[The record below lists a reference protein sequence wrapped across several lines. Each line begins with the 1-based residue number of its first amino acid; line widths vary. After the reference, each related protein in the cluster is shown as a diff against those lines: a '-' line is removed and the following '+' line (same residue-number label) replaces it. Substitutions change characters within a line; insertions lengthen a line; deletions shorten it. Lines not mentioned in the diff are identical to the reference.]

1 MPWIAIVVIA
11 VIFVAVVV
19 LLAAE
24 VWAMVVAFV
33 AGIQGIGFELC
44 GVEDLAPRRIL
55 HYNADSELDCG
66 ADSDCYYTDSMSSG
80 GTDETSC

>member
-1 MPWIAIVVIA
+1 MVVVA
-11 VIFVAVVV
+11 VIFVVVV

-44 GVEDLAPRRIL
+44 GAEDSVQKRIL
-55 HYNADSELDCG
+55 RCSVNTELACG
-66 ADSDCYYTDSMSSG
+66 EDSDCYCTDLMSSD
-80 GTDETSC
+80 GTDAISC

>member
-1 MPWIAIVVIA
+1 MDVVLGFLLVA
-11 VIFVAVVV
+11 VAVLAAGVGAVVV
-19 LLAAE
+19 VL
-24 VWAMVVAFV
+24 V

-44 GVEDLAPRRIL
+44 GVGDLALRRIL
-55 HYNADSELDCG
+55 HYNAYSELVCG